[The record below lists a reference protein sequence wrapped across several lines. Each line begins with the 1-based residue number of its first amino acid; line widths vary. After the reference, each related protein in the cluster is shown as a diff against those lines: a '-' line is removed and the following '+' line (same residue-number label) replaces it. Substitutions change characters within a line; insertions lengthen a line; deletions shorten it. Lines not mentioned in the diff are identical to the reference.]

1 MSQYKNRRVILIE
14 RAKALPKTE
23 LFSVIE
29 DDAPE
34 PSSGEVLLQNIYVT
48 ADPGMKG
55 WISNAKKLCQR
66 RDWGYYELIRG
77 WHRY

>member
-29 DDAPE
+29 DHAPE

-48 ADPGMKG
+48 GILNIKPG
-55 WISNAKKLCQR
+55 N
-66 RDWGYYELIRG
+66 
-77 WHRY
+77 